1 MRRAFVARL
10 AEDDV
15 FVLPGSTISMPGW
28 FRISLT
34 ASDEMIEASIA
45 RFAAAREPVRA

>member
-1 MRRAFVARL
+1 M
-10 AEDDV
+10 
-15 FVLPGSTISMPGW
+15 FVLPGTTINLPGW

-34 ASDEMIEASIA
+34 ASDEMIEASIE